1 MSATR
6 RGVEPERAA
15 NGRFSPDLLYRA
27 ARMYY
32 LEDANQAEVAE
43 ALGTSR
49 PTVSRLLAEARAQ
62 GIVHIEVREPQ
73 PDRTAELGQRLTERL
88 GLTRSWVT
96 PAVGDRVGS
105 VLAPAVGQ
113 ALAAA
118 GLRSGDALLVS
129 SGATV
134 HGVAQHELTPL
145 PGVVVAPV
153 VGGTDEPEEYYQ
165 TNEITRQVAARVGGV
180 PQFLYAPA
188 MPGPDLHAILTS
200 DPTTRRVTDLW
211 PRARA
216 AVLGIGAPPSTRTSL
231 PSVLPGGSSRLATA
245 VGDICSRPYDAE
257 GEPLE
262 FPGSDRL
269 VAMRLEDLRRIPAA
283 IGVAVGGVK
292 VAGILAA
299 VRAGYVTQLVTDEPT
314 AAALLAHPAAQRA

>member
-1 MSATR
+1 MSPTR
-6 RGVEPERAA
+6 RAPDADRAA
-15 NGRFSPDLLYRA
+15 PGRFPPDLLYRA

-73 PDRTAELGQRLTERL
+73 PDRTAELGQQLGTQL
-88 GLTRSWVT
+88 GLTRCWVT
-96 PAVGDRVGS
+96 PAVGERRTGS
-105 VLAPAVGQ
+105 VLAPAVGE
-113 ALAAA
+113 ALSAA

-134 HGVAQHELTPL
+134 HGIAQHELTAL
-145 PGVVVAPV
+145 PGVLVAPV

-188 MPGPDLHAILTS
+188 MPGADLHPILTS

-211 PRARA
+211 SRARA

-245 VGDICSRPYDAE
+245 VGDICSRPYDE
-257 GEPLE
+257 DGVPLE
-262 FPGSDRL
+262 FPGSERL
-269 VAMRLEDLRRIPAA
+269 IAMRLEDLRRIPAA
-283 IGVAVGGVK
+283 IGVAVGAVK

-314 AAALLAHPAAQRA
+314 ASALLAAAQRD